1 MRVTKGA
8 QIVAGTA
15 LLALAVAA
23 CGGGASDSG
32 GTAAGGGD
40 STPVRMEIGEPQ
52 ELLVPQNTT
61 ETEGS
66 EVLAALFSPLV
77 SYDEEKQPVEEA
89 AESVTTEDS
98 KVWTI
103 KLKSGYT
110 WHDGTAVTAADYA
123 RAWNYAALQDN
134 AMSASYFF
142 GRIDGYEDVHPG
154 EGKKPTAK
162 EMKGLKV
169 VDDLTLEVTL
179 AAPFSQFKTMLGYT
193 AFYPLPESAIGPDG
207 KVTQAYGEQP
217 IGQGMF
223 KLDKPYKKG
232 TDATIEASVYDKFP
246 GKKPSNWTKLQFKV
260 YTSAET
266 AYNDLQAEN
275 LDVDDSLPPSAIA
288 SAKAAL
294 GDRYFDEAD
303 ASIGYI
309 GVPLKYNPDF
319 QDVQVRRAIS
329 LAIDRKTI
337 AETVFSGTRA
347 PADDFIN
354 PAIPGYRAGAC
365 DACTYNPAEAKKLY
379 DEAGGPKTI
388 EIGYNADGGHK
399 EWIEAVANN
408 LRANLG
414 IEVTPKPFEKFQGIL
429 DALDAKEYKGLFRMG
444 WAIDYPAAENYLTPI
459 FGTGAITSGSNYG
472 GYSNKEFDELIKKGD
487 QATDAAEGLK
497 FYQQADDILIKELPY
512 IPVYFYRSN
521 FGHST
526 KVKNVKLNL
535 LNQIDWADVEKA

>member
-23 CGGGASDSG
+23 CGGGATDNG
-32 GTAAGGGD
+32 GTAAGGGE
-40 STPVRMEIGEPQ
+40 TPVRMEIGEPQ
-52 ELLVPQNTT
+52 ELLNPQNTT

-66 EVLAALFSPLV
+66 EVLAAVFSPLV
-77 SYDEEKQPVEEA
+77 RYDENKEPVEEA
-89 AESVTTEDS
+89 AESITTTDS

-134 AMSASYFF
+134 AMGSSYFF
-142 GRIDGYEDVHPG
+142 GRIDGYADVHPG
-154 EGKKPTAK
+154 EGKTPTSK

-169 VDDLTLEVTL
+169 VDDTTLEVTL

-193 AFYPLPESAIGPDG
+193 AFYPMPKSAIGADG
-207 KVTQAYGEQP
+207 KVTQAFGEQP
-217 IGQGMF
+217 IGQGLF

-232 TDATIEASVYDKFP
+232 TDPTIELSVYDKFP
-246 GKKPSNWTKLQFKV
+246 GKKPTGWTKLQFKV
-260 YTSAET
+260 YTSSET
-266 AYNDLQAEN
+266 AWNDLQAEN
-275 LDVDDSLPPSAIA
+275 LDIHDSLPATAI
-288 SAKAAL
+288 STAKSVL
-294 GDRYFDEAD
+294 GDRYFDEPD
-303 ASIGYI
+303 ASIGHI
-309 GVPLKYNPDF
+309 GVPLKYNKEF
-319 QDVQVRRAIS
+319 ESVDVRKAIS
-329 LAIDRKTI
+329 MAIDRKTI
-337 AETVFSGTRA
+337 TDTVFSGTRA

-354 PAIPGYRAGAC
+354 PAIPGYRQGAC
-365 DACTYNPAEAKKLY
+365 EACTYNPAEAKKLY
-379 DEAGGPKTI
+379 EAANGPKTI
-388 EIGYNADGGHK
+388 ELGYNADGGHK

-444 WAIDYPAAENYLTPI
+444 WAIDYPSAENYLTPI
-459 FGTGAITSGSNYG
+459 FNTGAIETGSNYG
-472 GYSNKEFDELIKKGD
+472 GYSNKEFDDLMAKGD
-487 QATDAAEGLK
+487 QAADAAEGLK
-497 FYQQADDILIKELPY
+497 FYQQADDILLKELPY
-512 IPVYFYRSN
+512 IPIYFYRSN

-535 LNQIDWADVEKA
+535 LNQINWADVEKA

>member
-23 CGGGASDSG
+23 CGGGASESG
-32 GTAAGGGD
+32 GTAAGGGE
-40 STPVRMEIGEPQ
+40 TPVRMEIGEPQ
-52 ELLVPQNTT
+52 ELLNPQNTT

-66 EVLAALFSPLV
+66 EVLAAVFEPLV
-77 SYDEEKQPVEEA
+77 SYNENKEPVEAA
-89 AESVTTEDS
+89 AESVTTTDS

-110 WHDGTAVTAADYA
+110 WQDGTAVTAADYA

-134 AMSASYFF
+134 AMGSSYFF
-142 GRIDGYEDVHPG
+142 GRVDGYNDVHPG
-154 EGKKPTAK
+154 EGKTPTAK

-179 AAPFSQFKTMLGYT
+179 SAPFSQFKTMLGYT
-193 AFYPLPESAIGPDG
+193 AFYPMPKSAIGPDG

-217 IGQGMF
+217 IGQGLF

-232 TDATIEASVYDKFP
+232 TDQAIDLTVYDKFP
-246 GKKPSNWTKLQFKV
+246 GAKPKGWTKLQFKV
-260 YTSAET
+260 YVSSET
-266 AYNDLQAEN
+266 AFNDLQAEN
-275 LDVDDSLPPSAIA
+275 LDIHDSLPPSTIA
-288 SAKAAL
+288 TAKAAL
-294 GDRYFDEAD
+294 GDRYHDEPD
-303 ASIGYI
+303 AAVGYI

-319 QDVQVRRAIS
+319 KNPDVRKAIS

-354 PAIPGYRAGAC
+354 PAIPGYRQGAC
-365 DACTYNPAEAKKLY
+365 AACTYNPAEAKKLY
-379 DEAGGPKTI
+379 DAAGGPKSI
-388 EIGYNADGGHK
+388 ELGYNADGGHK
-399 EWIEAVANN
+399 EWIEAVANG
-408 LRANLG
+408 LRSNLG
-414 IEVTPKPFEKFQGIL
+414 IDVTPKPFEKFQGIL

-444 WAIDYPAAENYLTPI
+444 WAIDYPSAENYLTPI
-459 FGTGAITSGSNYG
+459 FSTGAIETGSNYG
-472 GYSNKEFDELIKKGD
+472 GYSNKEFDDLVAKGD

-497 FYQQADDILIKELPY
+497 FYQQADDILIKDLPY

-521 FGHST
+521 FGYSS
-526 KVKNVKLNL
+526 KVNNVKLNL
-535 LNQIDWADVEKA
+535 LNQVEWADVTKS

>member
-8 QIVAGTA
+8 QTVAGIA

-23 CGGGASDSG
+23 CGGGASETG
-32 GTAAGGGD
+32 GTAAGGGE
-40 STPVRMEIGEPQ
+40 TPVRMEIGEPQ
-52 ELLVPQNTT
+52 ELLHPQNTT

-66 EVLAALFSPLV
+66 EVLAAVFSPLV
-77 SYDEEKQPVEEA
+77 RYDDQKQPVEEA
-89 AESVTTEDS
+89 AESVSTTDS

-110 WHDGTAVTAADYA
+110 WHDGTPVTAADYA

-134 AMSASYFF
+134 AMGSSYFF
-142 GRIDGYEDVHPG
+142 GRVDGYNDLHPG
-154 EGKKPTAK
+154 EGKTPTGK

-193 AFYPLPESAIGPDG
+193 AFYPLPASALGEDG
-207 KVTQAYGEQP
+207 KLTQAYGEKP
-217 IGQGMF
+217 IGQGLF

-232 TDATIEASVYDKFP
+232 TDPTIELSVYDKFP
-246 GKKPSNWTKLQFKV
+246 GKKPTGWTKLQFKL
-260 YTSAET
+260 YTSSET
-266 AYNDLQAEN
+266 SWNDLQAEN
-275 LDVDDSLPPSAIA
+275 LDIHDSLPPTAIA
-288 SAKAAL
+288 TAKSVL
-294 GDRYFDEAD
+294 GDRYFDEPD
-303 ASIGYI
+303 ASIGYV
-309 GVPLKYNPDF
+309 GVPLKYNKDF
-319 QDVQVRRAIS
+319 ENVDVRKAIS
-329 LAIDRKTI
+329 MAIDRKTI
-337 AETVFSGTRA
+337 SDTVFSGTRA

-354 PAIPGYRAGAC
+354 PAISGYRQGAC
-365 DACTYNPAEAKKLY
+365 EACTYNPAEAKKLY
-379 DEAGGPKTI
+379 ESAGGPKTI
-388 EIGYNADGGHK
+388 ELGYNADGPHK

-444 WAIDYPAAENYLTPI
+444 WAIDYPSPENYLTPI
-459 FGTGAITSGSNYG
+459 FHTGAIATGSNYG
-472 GYSNKEFDELIKKGD
+472 GFSNKDFDELMAKGD
-487 QATDAAEGLK
+487 QATDPAEGLK
-497 FYQQADDILIKELPY
+497 FYQQADDILLKELPY

-535 LNQIDWADVEKA
+535 LNQINWADVEKA